1 MSLFNWLSYSL
12 ISTFSCNDYNIYNV
26 FLFTNGLQEREEKK
40 KERGGGVV
48 LLSYVQKVSN
58 LECDASWVW
67 KWIKCIVYSD
77 YKGGHMAYWLLPPHL
92 DYHFH
97 VPLVCG
103 MGLQQNAENTSF
115 CLVCLHTLRMGLC
128 RYILYSFKFLM

>member
-1 MSLFNWLSYSL
+1 MILFNWLSYSL

-40 KERGGGVV
+40 KGGGGV